1 MNFNNLFEQRCLVGK
16 KLKDILRNYGFSKV
30 SFSKKADI
38 SRPTLDK
45 ILNGE
50 IDNKSTFDKH
60 LHKILSVLNM
70 TVDELLLFHPPAKTV
85 DAVYS
90 ENAPSDYDMSEKAK
104 KQYDLLMD
112 ILNLCNIYY

>member
-1 MNFNNLFEQRCLVGK
+1 MSFNDLFEQRCLVGK
-16 KLKDILRNYGFSKV
+16 KLKDILRDCGFSKV
-30 SFSKKADI
+30 SFSKKTDI

-45 ILNGE
+45 ILNGD

-60 LHKILSVLNM
+60 LHKILSALNM
-70 TVDELLLFHPPAKTV
+70 TVDELLLFNTPAKTV

-90 ENAPSDYDMSEKAK
+90 ENAPSDYDMSDKAK

-112 ILNLCNIYY
+112 ILNLCSIYY